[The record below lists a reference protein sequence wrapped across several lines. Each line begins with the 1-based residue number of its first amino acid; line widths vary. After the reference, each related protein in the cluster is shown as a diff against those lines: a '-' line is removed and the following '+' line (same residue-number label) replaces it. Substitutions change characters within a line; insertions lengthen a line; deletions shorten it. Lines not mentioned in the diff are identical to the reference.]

1 MLGKQPIED
10 VNCPDIW
17 KRMVEH
23 WDKPEVRKKSAQAR
37 EAWMSTAN
45 TKDGHIAKSGFGR
58 ISASDRILREVK
70 F

>member
-17 KRMVEH
+17 KRLVEH
-23 WDKPEVRKKSAQAR
+23 WDKPEQRRKSELGRQAR
-37 EAWMSTAN
+37 MSTAN
-45 TKDGHIAKSGFGR
+45 TKDGQIAKSGFGR

>member
-17 KRMVEH
+17 KRMVEY
-23 WDKPEVRKKSAQAR
+23 WDKPEQRKKSAQGR
-37 EAWMSTAN
+37 EARMSTAN
-45 TKDGHIAKSGFGR
+45 TPDDQMSKSRFGHL
-58 ISASDRILREVK
+58 SASDRILRKVK